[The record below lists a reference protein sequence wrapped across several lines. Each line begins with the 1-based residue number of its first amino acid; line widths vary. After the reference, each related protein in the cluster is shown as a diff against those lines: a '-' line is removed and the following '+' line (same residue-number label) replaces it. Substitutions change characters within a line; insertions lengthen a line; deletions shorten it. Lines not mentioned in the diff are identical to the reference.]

1 MYPRKVQFETIFSL
15 TSFPKQMV
23 RNPVAMAYFLAYN
36 NDMLMN
42 LYSHG
47 FQGPKYPVAKK
58 M

>member
-15 TSFPKQMV
+15 TSLSFHRFPKA
-23 RNPVAMAYFLAYN
+23 NSLAYN